1 MEQTP
6 HSVPQS
12 HSQLMTDQRSDLH
25 LGHQNHGATMKT
37 RHARVFILTCVLM
50 LDFAPKASG
59 SPVGLELEGRR
70 SSVVRDGYTYTYPQ
84 AVDNSKQPH
93 TNKNK
98 HLWITHSKQL
108 ITLTWAS
115 KEIKPFLKIIYRESR
130 WNPNAYNPATNA
142 YGLGQ
147 LIDSKHYTKNMPY
160 KQINAAVKYIAHRY
174 GTPTKAYQHH
184 KKHGWY

>member
-1 MEQTP
+1 
-6 HSVPQS
+6 
-12 HSQLMTDQRSDLH
+12 
-25 LGHQNHGATMKT
+25 MKT
-37 RHARVFILTCVLM
+37 KTMRLARVFILTCVLM
-50 LDFAPKASG
+50 LDSAQLALG
-59 SPVGLELEGRR
+59 SPVGLELEKGRL
-70 SSVVRDGYTYTYPQ
+70 VVVGEPTIKRYPQ
-84 AVDNSKQPH
+84 VVDNSHHYRIKE
-93 TNKNK
+93 NK

-147 LIDSKHYTKNMPY
+147 LVNSKTYTKGMPY

-184 KKHGWY
+184 KKYGWY